1 MCKFALLFLV
11 ALVAAAQD
19 LSGRFDE
26 IVRARA
32 TAGQFIGNVLIAKG
46 DHVLFEKSYG
56 LANVEWT
63 VPNAADSK
71 FRIGS
76 VTKQFTA
83 AGILLLE
90 DRGKLKTDDLVS
102 KYVPNAPAA
111 WSKIT
116 IYNLLTHTSGIPN
129 FTEFP
134 EYKQFQT
141 QPTTPE
147 KLLAFFRD
155 KPLDFA
161 PGTKWKYSNSGYEV
175 LGYIIEKVTGQT
187 YQQFLDENIFKSF
200 GMTDSGYD
208 SNSRVIPH
216 HAYGYTPG
224 PHGISV
230 AGYVDMTVPYAAG
243 ALYSTTR
250 DLLKWET
257 GLFSGRL
264 LKPASLK
271 KMTTPFKNDYG
282 CALFITTVNG
292 HKRIEHAGGIQGF
305 NSELV
310 YWPDEKMTIVV
321 LANLNGSAPISIA
334 ADLAATVHGE
344 KVALPDERKEITLTP
359 EQLKP
364 FVGRYSL
371 TPEINVDITLDGD
384 QLQTQL
390 TGQSKFRLFPESPTS
405 FFLKVVDA
413 QVKFE
418 KDASGKVTQLTI
430 HQGGR
435 DTVAKKVS
443 DTVPAAPEHHEIS
456 VAPDKLKD
464 YVGSYALA
472 PGFTLTVTFEGGHLD
487 AQATNQPKVPIFAE
501 APDKFFYKVVDAQLG
516 FSRDA
521 SGAVTQVTLHQGGK
535 NITGKKAVTTRCRR
549 LQRETCHFQASAT
562 FKNRLSRS

>member
-1 MCKFALLFLV
+1 MYKFALLFLV

-26 IVRARA
+26 IARARA
-32 TAGQFIGNVLIAKG
+32 DAKQFMGNVLIAKA

-56 LANVEWT
+56 LANMEWN

-83 AGILLLE
+83 ACILLLE
-90 DRGKLKTDDLVS
+90 DRGKLKADDPIS

-111 WSKIT
+111 WAKIT

-129 FTEFP
+129 FTGFP
-134 EYKQFQT
+134 EYERFQT

-147 KLLAFFRD
+147 KLLALFRD
-155 KPLDFA
+155 KPLDFE

-187 YQQFLDENIFKSF
+187 YQQFLDENIFKPLD
-200 GMTDSGYD
+200 MTNSGYD

-224 PHGISV
+224 PHGINV

-243 ALYSTTR
+243 ALYSTTG

-257 GLFSGRL
+257 GLFGGRL
-264 LKPASLK
+264 LKPASLQ
-271 KMTTPFKNDYG
+271 KMITPFKDDYG

-292 HKRIEHAGGIQGF
+292 HKRIEHGGGIQGF

-310 YWPDEKMTIVV
+310 YWPDQKMTVIV
-321 LANLNGSAPISIA
+321 LANLNGSAPSGIA

-344 KVALPDERKEITLTP
+344 KVTLPGERKEITLAP

-371 TPEINVDITLDGD
+371 TPEINVDITLNGD

-390 TGQSKFRLFPESPTS
+390 TGQPKFPLFPESPTS

-443 DTVPAAPEHHEIS
+443 DTVPAAPQHHEIS

-472 PGFTLTVTFEGGHLD
+472 PAFTLTVTLEGGHLD

-501 APDKFFYKVVDAQLG
+501 APDKFFYKVVDAQLD
-516 FSRDA
+516 FSRDP
-521 SGAVTQVTLHQGGK
+521 SGAVTQVTLHQGGR
-535 NITGKKAVTTRCRR
+535 NITGKK
-549 LQRETCHFQASAT
+549 Q
-562 FKNRLSRS
+562 